1 MILLAKLDQA
11 DHRYHQKW
19 TFATI
24 HRVETSRLDPS
35 SHLVQRKVNKS
46 KHAQSTRHKNAQ
58 NVAFCHPRQNLWISP
73 TCIFALLSGSNK
85 NWFESGH
92 QLYKEYTQPQT
103 WISISLQQTEL
114 SGCMNWIFVCAREMY
129 LCAAARCICV
139 AAKRI
144 AVLHM

>member
-1 MILLAKLDQA
+1 MILQPKSDQA

-58 NVAFCHPRQNLWISP
+58 NVAFCHPSQNLRISP
-73 TCIFALLSGSNK
+73 TCILHSGSNK
-85 NWFESGH
+85 NWSGSGH